1 MTATLVP
8 PTTKAAPPS
17 PTPSIYQQPSSDLGA
32 ADYEVIRHRLWSVN
46 DEACITMMHASG
58 SPVVHVGDF
67 NVCMYTPDGDVS
79 VIGTYYMIPVGTMS
93 IMVKEI
99 IKRFGPKG
107 DIHDGD
113 VFVCNDPFIAAAHQN
128 DVQVVAPF
136 FYEGRLAG
144 WTGATAHQADVGG
157 MEPGSWCPKADN
169 MYQEGFRL
177 PPIKVRERGELNQS
191 VWDFMMNNTRL
202 PVMLGMDMTAMIAA
216 NKVAQQRLA
225 DVCGKYGAG
234 QVVRAMQMAIEQSEK
249 SVRKALE
256 ELPDGQFSHRDFI
269 DHDGHTNEIYHTTC
283 VVTKIGGRLI
293 IDLTDTSDQAPG
305 FINATRAATLG
316 SIAAGMLGLLGM
328 DSPGWNEG
336 VLKPIEIILRPGSLL
351 DAQAPAPVSAASV
364 AAAWTASHAVIA
376 ALGKMVAAHPRFGKE
391 ATGSTDGSWTLVSFG
406 GIDRFGEPF
415 GDMFLDLIAWG
426 GGAYASRDGVDTG
439 GAFIVI
445 RGQIQDVEMR
455 ENTVPVLYLWRRER
469 PDTGGPGRNRG
480 GVSIEMGITPYLGGP
495 TGATLATHGVT
506 QPNCAGIFGGYPGG
520 GAGYRL
526 VRRSDVFDR
535 FAANDPVAAMSELTG
550 DTVELEAKTPLFTFA
565 QGDVLNVEPQ
575 GGGGYGDPL
584 RRTLEQV
591 VSDLRGQKITPTTAT
606 AMYGVV
612 VGEDGSVDTGGT
624 RELRKRRFQDR
635 VETGTVVQP
644 APAFTDEPTLLFPVG
659 DALEVVQVDGEK
671 FFRCSNCHHC
681 LGQTNGNW
689 KLHAGRIELAAAD
702 IGPTVMLD
710 DRMAITQHVCPSC
723 GLSIDV
729 EVRRQVDD
737 PVVDIVFY

>member
-1 MTATLVP
+1 MTATLERP
-8 PTTKAAPPS
+8 G
-17 PTPSIYQQPSSDLGA
+17 TPIPDVVDYQQPSSDLGA

-67 NVCMYTPDGDVS
+67 NVCIYTPDGDVA
-79 VIGTYYMIPVGTMS
+79 VIGTYYMIPVGTMALL
-93 IMVKEI
+93 VKEI
-99 IKRFGPKG
+99 IKRFAPSGE
-107 DIHDGD
+107 IYEGD

-136 FYEGRLAG
+136 FYEGKLAG

-177 PPIKVRERGELNQS
+177 PPIKIREKGQLNQS

-225 DVCGKYGAG
+225 EVCGKYGAG
-234 QVVRAMQMAIEQSEK
+234 QVVRAMQMAIEQSEN
-249 SVRKALE
+249 SVRKVLE
-256 ELPDGQFSHRDFI
+256 ELPDGQFSHRDYI
-269 DHDGHTNEIYHTTC
+269 DHDGHSNEIYQTTC
-283 VVTKIGGRLI
+283 VVTKAGGRLV

-305 FINATRAATLG
+305 FINATKAATLG

-336 VLKPIEIILRPGSLL
+336 VLKPIEIVLRPGSLL
-351 DAQAPAPVSAASV
+351 DAQPPAPVSASSV
-364 AAAWTASHAVIA
+364 AAAWTASHAVIG
-376 ALGKMVAAHPRFGKE
+376 ALSKMVATHPRFGSE

-406 GIDRFGEPF
+406 GVDRFGEPF

-480 GVSIEMGITPYLGGP
+480 GVSIEMGITPYLGGA

-520 GAGYRL
+520 GAGYKL
-526 VRRSDVFDR
+526 VRKSDVFDR
-535 FAANDPVAAMSELTG
+535 FAANDPAASMTDLTG
-550 DTVELEAKTPLFTFA
+550 DTVELEAKTPLFA
-565 QGDVLNVEPQ
+565 IAEGDVLNVEPQ

-584 RRTLEQV
+584 QREP
-591 VSDLRGQKITPTTAT
+591 VSVLLDLQRQKITLATAT
-606 AMYGVV
+606 GMYAVV
-612 VGEDGSVDTGGT
+612 VGDDGTLDVAATEVLRTERRQQRLADGSVA
-624 RELRKRRFQDR
+624 E
-635 VETGTVVQP
+635 P
-644 APAFTDEPTLLFPVG
+644 APALDGEPALLFPVG
-659 DALEVVQVDGEK
+659 DALEVVEFGGSK
-671 FFRCSNCHHC
+671 HFRCSSCHAP
-681 LGQTNGNW
+681 LGATSGNW
-689 KLHAGRIELAAAD
+689 KRHAVRLEMTAAE
-702 IGPTVMLD
+702 IGPTVLLD
-710 DRMAITQHVCPSC
+710 ERMAITQHACPSC

-729 EVRRQVDD
+729 EVRRQDQE